1 MVRVAVRD
9 VEQIGA
15 RAADTWLASVLLV
28 AGRLSARGL
37 RGVTLLKGRLKRWFA
52 LLLLWTLCG
61 VLLEAS
67 GYLPAFILGRAPAL
81 PWWKFFQWGVTQ
93 LYIWWAF
100 TPLVALLVRRFPLE
114 RERPARAALAYVTAG
129 ACIIP
134 AWSAVFTFLYWALA
148 GPGAP
153 DSISELPPMWWVEL
167 LRRLPILLL
176 TYLIIVLNLVALDYY
191 RKYRD
196 REYRLVQA
204 QLQTLKAQL
213 QPHFLFNTLNSISTL
228 MHEDV
233 EAADRMIV
241 SLGNLLRAT
250 LSEGGG
256 QEVTLR
262 RELEVLELY
271 LRIQLIR
278 FQDRLRVKTDVDPR
292 ALGACVPNLVLQ
304 PLVENAIKHGIAP
317 HSVDGVIEIEARLDG
332 ESLVLRVHDDGP
344 GLPEPHAEATEGVGL
359 SNTRTR
365 LEHLYGAAQSLRYGN
380 AAEGGFEVEL
390 RIPFRRAPKELAD
403 GKDSGVNR

>member
-1 MVRVAVRD
+1 
-9 VEQIGA
+9 
-15 RAADTWLASVLLV
+15 
-28 AGRLSARGL
+28 
-37 RGVTLLKGRLKRWFA
+37 
-52 LLLLWTLCG
+52 LWTLCG

-129 ACIIP
+129 AVIIP
-134 AWSAVFTFLYWALA
+134 AWSAVFTLLYRALG

-153 DSISELPPMWWVEL
+153 RTVSELPAMWWVEL
-167 LRRLPILLL
+167 LRRLPVLLL
-176 TYLIIVLNLVALDYY
+176 TYLVIVLNLVALDYY

-196 REYRLVQA
+196 REYRLMQA
-204 QLQTLKAQL
+204 QLQALKTQL

-233 EAADRMIV
+233 EAADRMVV
-241 SLGNLLRAT
+241 SLGDLLRAT
-250 LSEGGG
+250 LSEVGG

-262 RELEVLELY
+262 RELEVLDLY

-278 FQDRLRVKTDVDPR
+278 FQDRLRVNTGVDPR
-292 ALGACVPNLVLQ
+292 ALDACVPNLVLQ

-317 HSVDGVIEIEARLDG
+317 HSVDGVIEIDARLDG
-332 ESLVLRVHDDGP
+332 ASLVLCVRDDGP
-344 GLPEPHAEATEGVGL
+344 GLLEQHGALKEGVGL
-359 SNTRTR
+359 SNTRAR
-365 LEHLYGAAQSLRYGN
+365 LERLYGAAQSLKYGN
-380 AAEGGFEVEL
+380 APEGGFEVEL
-390 RIPFRRAPKELAD
+390 RIPFRRAPEELGD
-403 GKDSGVNR
+403 GKDSGVDS

>member
-1 MVRVAVRD
+1 M
-9 VEQIGA
+9 
-15 RAADTWLASVLLV
+15 
-28 AGRLSARGL
+28 
-37 RGVTLLKGRLKRWFA
+37 
-52 LLLLWTLCG
+52 
-61 VLLEAS
+61 LLEAS

-100 TPLVALLVRRFPLE
+100 TPLVALLVRRFPFE
-114 RERPARAALAYVTAG
+114 SERPARAVLAYLAAG
-129 ACIIP
+129 AVIIP
-134 AWSAVFTFLYWALA
+134 VWSAVFTFLYWALR

-153 DSISELPPMWWVEL
+153 GSVSELPSMWWVEL

-176 TYLIIVLNLVALDYY
+176 TYLVIVLNLVALDYY

-204 QLQTLKAQL
+204 QLQTLKTQL

-233 EAADRMIV
+233 EAADRMVV
-241 SLGNLLRAT
+241 SLGDLLRAT
-250 LSEGGG
+250 LSEVGG

-262 RELEVLELY
+262 RELEVLDLY

-278 FQDRLRVKTDVDPR
+278 FQDRLRVNMDVDPR
-292 ALGACVPNLVLQ
+292 ALDACVPNLVLQ
-304 PLVENAIKHGIAP
+304 PLVENAIKHGITP
-317 HSVDGVIEIEARLDG
+317 HSVDGVIDIDARLDG
-332 ESLVLRVHDDGP
+332 PQLVLLVRDDGP
-344 GLPEPHAEATEGVGL
+344 GLLEPDAEIKEGVGL

-365 LEHLYGAAQSLRYGN
+365 LAHLYGAAQSMRYGN
-380 AAEGGFEVEL
+380 SPGRGFEVEL
-390 RIPFRRAPKELAD
+390 RIPFRRTPEELAD
-403 GKDSGVNR
+403 GEDSGVDR

>member
-1 MVRVAVRD
+1 M
-9 VEQIGA
+9 
-15 RAADTWLASVLLV
+15 
-28 AGRLSARGL
+28 
-37 RGVTLLKGRLKRWFA
+37 
-52 LLLLWTLCG
+52 
-61 VLLEAS
+61 LLEAS

-81 PWWKFFQWGVTQ
+81 PWWKYFQWGVTQ
-93 LYIWWAF
+93 LYIWWAL

-129 ACIIP
+129 AVIIP
-134 AWSAVFTFLYWALA
+134 VWSAAFTLLYWALG

-153 DSISELPPMWWVEL
+153 ESVSALPSMWWVEL

-176 TYLIIVLNLVALDYY
+176 TYLVIVLNLVALDYY

-204 QLQTLKAQL
+204 QLQALKGQL

-233 EAADRMIV
+233 DAADRMVV
-241 SLGNLLRAT
+241 SLGDLLRAT
-250 LSEGGG
+250 LSEVGG

-262 RELEVLELY
+262 RELEVLDLY

-278 FQDRLRVKTDVDPR
+278 FQDRLRVNTDVDPR

-317 HSVDGVIEIEARLDG
+317 HSVDGVIDIGARLDG
-332 ESLVLRVHDDGP
+332 PQIVLSVHDDGP
-344 GLPEPHAEATEGVGL
+344 GLGGAQGATKEGVGL
-359 SNTRTR
+359 ANTRAR
-365 LEHLYGAAQSLRYGN
+365 LERLYGAAQSLRYGN
-380 AAEGGFEVEL
+380 AADGGFEVEL
-390 RIPFRRAPKELAD
+390 RIPFRRAPEELAD
-403 GKDSGVNR
+403 GKDSGVDR